1 MMNFDVNAPRVIF
14 GAGCSKTIPD
24 VVNTINGIKTVM
36 VVTDNGIKS
45 LGIADPIEDAL
56 KKAGYNVV
64 EYYDIAQDPTDKTV
78 EEAALIAKSQNI
90 DLFVAVGGGAVL
102 DFTKAMALIMTNEA
116 PLLDYSV
123 FVGQKPVINDCMP
136 WIGVPTTSGTGSEA
150 THMALITGA
159 EHDNRKLMVGNRS
172 KMLAT
177 AAFLDPELVLGLPK
191 SLTASTGMD
200 VLSHAIE
207 AYFSIFSMAA
217 NTYSDMWALKAI
229 QLAGANLRKAV
240 EDGQNVEVRANMML
254 AATFAGVSFGNSILQ
269 IGHAISHGIGE
280 TSHVPHGI
288 ACAWGLPYCI
298 RRSGAANEEYKVVRV
313 ANALG
318 LETKGKTKDELVIDL
333 EDEIMKL
340 NRDFN
345 IPTPKSYGIG
355 SKEAMEAGF
364 NASVAYE
371 QWMLQSGCVSV
382 TNEELHSYYEE
393 LWAW

>member
-207 AYFSIFSMAA
+207 AYFSMAA

-240 EDGQNVEVRANMML
+240 EDGQKCRSKSKYDACSNFCRRFFWQQH
-254 AATFAGVSFGNSILQ
+254 FADRTCYFSWNWGNLSRPSWYCMCLGASIL
-269 IGHAISHGIGE
+269 
-280 TSHVPHGI
+280 
-288 ACAWGLPYCI
+288 Y
-298 RRSGAANEEYKVVRV
+298 
-313 ANALG
+313 
-318 LETKGKTKDELVIDL
+318 
-333 EDEIMKL
+333 
-340 NRDFN
+340 
-345 IPTPKSYGIG
+345 
-355 SKEAMEAGF
+355 
-364 NASVAYE
+364 
-371 QWMLQSGCVSV
+371 
-382 TNEELHSYYEE
+382 
-393 LWAW
+393 